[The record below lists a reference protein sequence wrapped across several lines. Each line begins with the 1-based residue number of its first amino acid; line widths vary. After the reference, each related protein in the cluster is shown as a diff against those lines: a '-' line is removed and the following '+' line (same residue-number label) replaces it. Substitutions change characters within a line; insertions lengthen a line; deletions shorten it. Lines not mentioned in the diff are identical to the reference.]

1 VTCVTADSRTDT
13 GVDILNDL
21 DFEPVLACEH
31 SLHREYH
38 IEDDPAVWVVTSR
51 CPICTQGK
59 RFLLCESGRVDM
71 LDADVVCRYCGW
83 ETSDV
88 HDLWVSI
95 VPLDIR

>member
-1 VTCVTADSRTDT
+1 VTGVTADRRTDT
-13 GVDILNDL
+13 DIDILSNL

-31 SLHREYH
+31 SGHTKDH
-38 IEDDPAVWVVTSR
+38 IEDDPAAWVVTLR
-51 CPICTQGK
+51 CPSCTLGK

-71 LDADVVCRYCGW
+71 LDADVWCRHCGW

-95 VPLDIR
+95 VPLDVR